1 MGERVTANDRS
12 TSFVST
18 LSKSGLIEQ
27 TIETNV
33 IFSPALRPNA
43 EAGRAAPIKACV
55 IGDATIQLI
64 N

>member
-1 MGERVTANDRS
+1 
-12 TSFVST
+12 
-18 LSKSGLIEQ
+18 
-27 TIETNV
+27 
-33 IFSPALRPNA
+33 LRPNA